1 MPNTGGVQS
10 SDEPAL
16 FDLTPGRNG
25 GEPDVEP
32 PVPFTS
38 GSSLAELMDPE
49 WAVALA
55 PETPLIHRIGDEL
68 QRRISSGTRI
78 LPSPANILR
87 AFTLP
92 LEQVK
97 VLIIG
102 QDPYPTRG
110 HAVGLS
116 FSVDPSVRPLP
127 RSLVNIY
134 KELKEDLGIDPAP
147 HGDLSAW
154 ADQGVLLLNRAL
166 SVDAGQAN
174 SHRSI
179 GWESV
184 TDLAV
189 RTLAARRRADGSPMP
204 LVAILWGRQA
214 QALSP
219 LLGST
224 PRIESAH
231 PSPLSASRG
240 FFGSRPFSRA
250 NELLKQQDA
259 SPIDW
264 RLPGVR

>member
-1 MPNTGGVQS
+1 VHI

-16 FDLTPGRNG
+16 FDISAGGLNPG
-25 GEPDVEP
+25 P

-38 GSSLAELMDPE
+38 GSSLYELMTPD
-49 WAVALA
+49 WADALA
-55 PETPLIHRIGDEL
+55 PETAMIHRIGDEL
-68 QRRISSGTRI
+68 QRRISSGTQV
-78 LPSPANILR
+78 LPPPASILR

-92 LEQVK
+92 LEKVK

-102 QDPYPTRG
+102 QDPYPTPG

-116 FSVDPSVRPLP
+116 FSVGPSVRPLP

-134 KELKEDLGIDPAP
+134 KELRDDLGIEPAP

-154 ADQGVLLLNRAL
+154 TDQGVLLLNRAL

-174 SHRSI
+174 SHRNL

-189 RTLAARRRADGSPMP
+189 RALAARRQPDGSPMP

-214 QALSP
+214 QALAP
-219 LLGST
+219 LLDRA

>member
-1 MPNTGGVQS
+1 M
-10 SDEPAL
+10 A
-16 FDLTPGRNG
+16 PG
-25 GEPDVEP
+25 
-32 PVPFTS
+32 
-38 GSSLAELMDPE
+38 
-49 WAVALA
+49 WADALA
-55 PETPLIHRIGDEL
+55 PVTTTIHRIGDEL
-68 QRRISSGTRI
+68 QRRIAGGTQV
-78 LPSPANILR
+78 LPPPANILR

-92 LEQVK
+92 LEKVK

-102 QDPYPTRG
+102 QDPYPTPG

-116 FSVDPSVRPLP
+116 FSVSPSVRPLP

-134 KELKEDLGIDPAP
+134 KELKNDLGIEPAP

-154 ADQGVLLLNRAL
+154 TDQGVLLLNRAL

-174 SHRSI
+174 SHRNL

-189 RTLAARRRADGSPMP
+189 RALAARRRPDGTPAP

-214 QALSP
+214 QALAP
-219 LLGST
+219 LLGQT

-250 NELLKQQDA
+250 NELLQQQDA